1 MSLRY
6 RRVDEVMPLR
16 GAIDQRPCF
25 SSPSSRAK
33 QAPESKRGK
42 LHQSIE
48 ASRPMSAAVCR
59 SPISA

>member
-1 MSLRY
+1 
-6 RRVDEVMPLR
+6 MPLR